1 MRTDYHTFRKNN
13 LMIKYTLQASLLLLL
28 TISSTSCVDRKTNQD
43 EDTIRLDAPKDNSA
57 DTQFTEELDMT
68 PEDEE
73 YKLSNSDMVALAD
86 AKGVINDYFN
96 AFTRKAP
103 REAYDMWDA
112 DSNNSTFANF
122 SEENPNYEKIE
133 VAFTEED
140 TQMKTVDS
148 VYTATIPLRISATDS
163 EGNISSS
170 SGVVRLKKDAKADNS
185 KFKIESMDL
194 KKEDS

>member
-1 MRTDYHTFRKNN
+1 MRTDYHTFRKNYH
-13 LMIKYTLQASLLLLL
+13 MRKYTVQASFLLLLAL
-28 TISSTSCVDRKTNQD
+28 TATSCVDRKTNQD
-43 EDTIRLDAPKDNSA
+43 EDTVRLEAPKDNSA
-57 DTQFTEELDMT
+57 DTEFTEESDMT
-68 PEDEE
+68 PEGENP
-73 YKLSNSDMVALAD
+73 KLSNEDMVALTE
-86 AKGVINDYFN
+86 AKGVINDYYN

-112 DSNNSTFANF
+112 DSNNGTFADF
-122 SEENPNYEKIE
+122 SEKNPNYEKIE

-148 VYTATIPLRISATDS
+148 VSTATIPVRISATDAD
-163 EGNISSS
+163 GNISSS
-170 SGVVRLKKDAKADNS
+170 SGVVRLKKNAKADNS

>member
-28 TISSTSCVDRKTNQD
+28 TISATSCVDRKTNQD